1 MKILIE
7 HLPPTGE
14 SAYFRSRYPR
24 SWWWN
29 PTHDFMASILLA
41 LQGANWQRGGGRGEK
56 PKRIERP
63 KDIPVATG
71 IRSAADLA
79 ARKEKLKK
87 EKQRRA
93 QAK

>member
-1 MKILIE
+1 
-7 HLPPTGE
+7 
-14 SAYFRSRYPR
+14 
-24 SWWWN
+24 
-29 PTHDFMASILLA
+29 MASMLLT

-63 KDIPVATG
+63 KDTPAAAV
-71 IRSAADLA
+71 SASELA
-79 ARKEKLKK
+79 ARKEKLKR